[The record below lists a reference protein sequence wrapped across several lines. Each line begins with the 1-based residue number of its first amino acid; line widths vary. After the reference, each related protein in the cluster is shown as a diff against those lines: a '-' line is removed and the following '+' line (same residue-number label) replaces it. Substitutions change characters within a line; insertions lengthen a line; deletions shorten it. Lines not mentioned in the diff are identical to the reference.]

1 MTARGAALV
10 ARQEIRTRLRTGRWR
25 VLLAVWFAVVNGLAL
40 LFRLALEADSTSR
53 YGSPGVPMFGGV
65 LLAVLVLTL
74 LITPALSAQSING
87 DRERGTLATLQVTP
101 LAPGDIAFGKL
112 AASWGTGLVVLALTL
127 PSLLWPVVEGAIGPL
142 RAVTVLL
149 VTALLIGVVCAV
161 SQGWSALLA
170 RSITSVL
177 MSYLTVFALI
187 VGTPLL
193 FTIAV
198 PFTTER
204 QASGYDRDRTDRVW
218 WLLAPNPVVILADAA
233 PSLPKR
239 RVVIVDGSAGYSGT
253 YDDDSRA
260 YYESPPNDPLG
271 TISRGVRKLRTD
283 DGHYRPYRSRR
294 SDGPPVWPFGLA
306 FDLILGAGA
315 VWISASR
322 LRTPLYRVP
331 KGVRIA

>member
-40 LFRLALEADSTSR
+40 LFRLALEADSTYR

-112 AASWGTGLVVLALTL
+112 AASWGTGLVVLLLTV
-127 PSLLWPVVEGAIGPL
+127 PSLLWPVAEGAIGPM

-161 SQGWSALLA
+161 SQGWSALVA

-177 MSYLTVFALI
+177 LSYLTVFALI

-198 PFTTER
+198 PFTGER
-204 QASGYDRDRTDRVW
+204 QAGGYDRDRTDRIW
-218 WLLAPNPVVILADAA
+218 WLLAPNPVVVLADAA

-239 RVVIVDGSAGYSGT
+239 RVVIVDGAGIGSPA
-253 YDDDSRA
+253 DSEA
-260 YYESPPNDPLG
+260 YYEAPPNDPLG
-271 TISRGVRKLRTD
+271 TISRGVRKLRVD
-283 DGHYRPYRSRR
+283 DGHYRPYDSRR
-294 SDGPPVWPFGLA
+294 LDGPSVWPYGLA
-306 FDLILGAGA
+306 FDLVLGAGA
-315 VWISASR
+315 VWLSASR